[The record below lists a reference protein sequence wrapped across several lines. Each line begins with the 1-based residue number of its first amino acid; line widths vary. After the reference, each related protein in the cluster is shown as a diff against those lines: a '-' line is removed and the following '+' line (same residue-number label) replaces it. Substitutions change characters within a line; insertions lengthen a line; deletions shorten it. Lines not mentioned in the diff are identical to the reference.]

1 MVLTGIRDRPKPRM
15 YRVRPHSKF
24 IQVGFPSYHG
34 PSILQLLD
42 DRSVERAGEF
52 VQDSGSACRGEIA
65 RADIIFN
72 GYQAAV
78 QARSGFV

>member
-1 MVLTGIRDRPKPRM
+1 M
-15 YRVRPHSKF
+15 YRVRPHAEF
-24 IQVGFPSYHG
+24 IQIGFPSDHG

-42 DRSVERAGEF
+42 DRGVERAGEL

-72 GYQAAV
+72 GDQAAV
-78 QARSGFV
+78 QTRSGLA